1 MNPIQSYGLSC
12 GDSKSLWSLF
22 LCSCF
27 CGSGVFFS
35 VTFFFFFWLHL
46 YINFWLNKTSNNYIF
61 FGFAVNFTHQFR
73 VSINVWPFSV
83 PATVTFTLQG
93 ISDPPWCNVDRLYLS
108 DIRIAVIPAPLS
120 SRYSTLLVVKY
131 LAVNIRQ
138 SHYLFC

>member
-1 MNPIQSYGLSC
+1 MVCLVATQNLCGHYFYVHAFVVVVFSFLWLS
-12 GDSKSLWSLF
+12 
-22 LCSCF
+22 
-27 CGSGVFFS
+27 
-35 VTFFFFFWLHL
+35 FFFLAAPF
-46 YINFWLNKTSNNYIF
+46 NKTSNNYIF

-93 ISDPPWCNVDRLYLS
+93 ISDPPWCNGDRLYLS

-120 SRYSTLLVVKY
+120 SRYSTLLVAKY

>member
-1 MNPIQSYGLSC
+1 MVCLVATQNLCGHYFYVHAFVVVVFSFLWLS
-12 GDSKSLWSLF
+12 
-22 LCSCF
+22 
-27 CGSGVFFS
+27 
-35 VTFFFFFWLHL
+35 FFFWLHR

-93 ISDPPWCNVDRLYLS
+93 ISDPPWCNGDRLYLS
-108 DIRIAVIPAPLS
+108 DIRIAVIPASLS